1 MPAIKLG
8 QSLVILYCFTK
19 IYMAI
24 EPVKDLLSADTNL
37 VILRNWWGK
46 RFMILR
52 NFCNIQSPQ
61 SFSMLVETFISLIL
75 FKSFELCFSALQ
87 GNYSWL
93 QHNYTQLTVQTQM

>member
-8 QSLVILYCFTK
+8 QSLVILYCFKK

-24 EPVKDLLSADTNL
+24 EPAKDLLSDDTNL

-52 NFCNIQSPQ
+52 NFCNI
-61 SFSMLVETFISLIL
+61 
-75 FKSFELCFSALQ
+75 
-87 GNYSWL
+87 
-93 QHNYTQLTVQTQM
+93 